1 MKRTWCTLR
10 VVVLVL
16 GVGGSG
22 GGRSGGGGG
31 SFGVV
36 DGVGGRW

>member
-16 GVGGSG
+16 GGG
-22 GGRSGGGGG
+22 GGGGG